1 LIYDIR
7 SNVKPRVWSLGKK
20 VLGSG
25 AAARRAHSLSVTQRD
40 ATASKATEQTRKNV
54 NRSRKH
60 HRHRQAY

>member
-1 LIYDIR
+1 
-7 SNVKPRVWSLGKK
+7 LGKN

-25 AAARRAHSLSVTQRD
+25 AAARRAPSLSVTQRD